1 VARPARSSPR
11 PTRPA
16 RWPDRARLAPIGA
29 AAEIR
34 SRDTVFVVVAPRHH
48 HHFDF
53 ADYLRVEEDSG
64 IKHEFA
70 DGQVWAMSGGSPGHA
85 RIIANVSTLLN
96 IALGARRSD
105 VFSSELRIRVL
116 AVNRATYP
124 DVSVICDHVELDPE
138 DPKGHTALNPTLLV
152 EVLSPSTAEYDQG
165 EKLAYYK
172 QIPSLQEIMLVHH
185 DARRVVVWRR
195 TGESWSSSEHTD
207 AVELRSL
214 ECKLAISDIYR
225 ERLA

>member
-70 DGQVWAMSGGSPGHA
+70 DGQVWAMSGARPGTPGSS
-85 RIIANVSTLLN
+85 RTS
-96 IALGARRSD
+96 R
-105 VFSSELRIRVL
+105 
-116 AVNRATYP
+116 
-124 DVSVICDHVELDPE
+124 
-138 DPKGHTALNPTLLV
+138 
-152 EVLSPSTAEYDQG
+152 PS
-165 EKLAYYK
+165 
-172 QIPSLQEIMLVHH
+172 
-185 DARRVVVWRR
+185 
-195 TGESWSSSEHTD
+195 
-207 AVELRSL
+207 
-214 ECKLAISDIYR
+214 
-225 ERLA
+225 

>member
-1 VARPARSSPR
+1 M
-11 PTRPA
+11 
-16 RWPDRARLAPIGA
+16 
-29 AAEIR
+29 R

-48 HHFDF
+48 HLFDF
-53 ADYLRVEEDSG
+53 VDYLRVEEDSG

-70 DGQVWAMSGGSPGHA
+70 DGQVWAMSGGSPDHA

-96 IALGARRSD
+96 NALGARRCD
-105 VFSSELRIRVL
+105 VFSSELRIRVR

-124 DVSVICDHVELDPE
+124 DVSVICGHMELDPE
-138 DPKGHTALNPTLLV
+138 DPKGHTALNPTLLI

-172 QIPSLQEIMLVHH
+172 QIPWLQEIMLVHH
-185 DARRVVVWRR
+185 DTRRVVVWRR

-207 AVELRSL
+207 VVELGSID
-214 ECKLAISDIYR
+214 CKLPVTDIYR